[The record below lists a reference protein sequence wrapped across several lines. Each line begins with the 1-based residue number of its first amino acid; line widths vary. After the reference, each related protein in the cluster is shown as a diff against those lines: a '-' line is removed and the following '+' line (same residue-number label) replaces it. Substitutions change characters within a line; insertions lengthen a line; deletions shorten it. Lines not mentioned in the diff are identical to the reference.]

1 MKTEMKSSLKL
12 FMRPFLVVLGFMLLY
27 ALVHAVLGFYGE
39 KDSASISQNLEKT
52 EIERQ
57 NSALSPKQEEANTTT
72 TATEENP
79 TKDSPLPL
87 ETATQKQENKQEIKQ
102 ETKQENKQETKQEN
116 KQETKQENKQ
126 ETKQENKQ
134 ETKQENKQETK
145 QEQEK
150 ENEPKQ
156 NSASS
161 VQNNQKTPTTPTIG
175 KKPLEYKVAVSG
187 VNVRAFPSTKGKIL
201 GSLAKDKSV
210 KVLEIQNDWA
220 KIEFS
225 NETKGYVFLKLLKKA
240 E

>member
-12 FMRPFLVVLGFMLLY
+12 FVRPFLVVLGFMLLY
-27 ALVHAVLGFYGE
+27 ALAHAALGFYGE

-57 NSALSPKQEEANTTT
+57 NSTLSPKQEETNTAA

-79 TKDSPLPL
+79 TKDPPLPL
-87 ETATQKQENKQEIKQ
+87 ETATQKQENKQEA
-102 ETKQENKQETKQEN
+102 KQEN
-116 KQETKQENKQ
+116 
-126 ETKQENKQ
+126 
-134 ETKQENKQETK
+134 K

-156 NSASS
+156 NSASPT
-161 VQNNQKTPTTPTIG
+161 QNNQKTLSTPTIG
-175 KKPLEYKVAVSG
+175 KKPLEYKAAVNS

-201 GSLAKDKSV
+201 GSLAKNKSV

>member
-1 MKTEMKSSLKL
+1 MKSSLKL
-12 FMRPFLVVLGFMLLY
+12 FVQPFLVVLGFMLLY
-27 ALVHAVLGFYGE
+27 ALVHAALGFYGE

-52 EIERQ
+52 EMERQ
-57 NSALSPKQEEANTTT
+57 NSTLSPKQEETNTTT

-87 ETATQKQENKQEIKQ
+87 ETATQKQENKQE
-102 ETKQENKQETKQEN
+102 
-116 KQETKQENKQ
+116 
-126 ETKQENKQ
+126 
-134 ETKQENKQETK
+134 TK

-156 NSASS
+156 NSASPIQS
-161 VQNNQKTPTTPTIG
+161 NQKTLSTPTIG
-175 KKPLEYKVAVSG
+175 KKPLEYKAAVNS

>member
-1 MKTEMKSSLKL
+1 M
-12 FMRPFLVVLGFMLLY
+12 LY
-27 ALVHAVLGFYGE
+27 ALVHAALGFYGE
-39 KDSASISQNLEKT
+39 KDSASIGQNLEKS

-57 NSALSPKQEEANTTT
+57 NSALLPKQEEANTTT

-87 ETATQKQENKQEIKQ
+87 ETPTQKQENKQE
-102 ETKQENKQETKQEN
+102 T
-116 KQETKQENKQ
+116 
-126 ETKQENKQ
+126 
-134 ETKQENKQETK
+134 KQETK

-150 ENEPKQ
+150 ENESKQ
-156 NSASS
+156 NSASPI
-161 VQNNQKTPTTPTIG
+161 QNHQKTLSTPTIG
-175 KKPLEYKVAVSG
+175 KKPLEYKAAVNS

-201 GSLAKDKSV
+201 GSLAKNKSV

>member
-12 FMRPFLVVLGFMLLY
+12 FMRPLLVVLAFMLLY
-27 ALVHAVLGFYGE
+27 TLVHAVLGFYVK
-39 KDSASISQNLEKT
+39 KDSAPISQNLEKT
-52 EIERQ
+52 ETERQ
-57 NSALSPKQEEANTTT
+57 NSALSPKEESNATT

-79 TKDSPLPL
+79 TKDTAPPL
-87 ETATQKQENKQEIKQ
+87 ETTAQKQE
-102 ETKQENKQETKQEN
+102 T
-116 KQETKQENKQ
+116 
-126 ETKQENKQ
+126 
-134 ETKQENKQETK
+134 KQETK

-156 NSASS
+156 DSVSP
-161 VQNNQKTPTTPTIG
+161 VQNNQKTPTTPLIG

-201 GSLAKDKSV
+201 GLLLKNKSV

-220 KIEFS
+220 EIEFS
-225 NETKGYVFLKLLKKA
+225 NKTKGYVFLKLLKKA

>member
-1 MKTEMKSSLKL
+1 MKSSLK
-12 FMRPFLVVLGFMLLY
+12 FFVRPFLVVLGFMLLY

-57 NSALSPKQEEANTTT
+57 NSALSPKQEETNTTT

-87 ETATQKQENKQEIKQ
+87 ETATQKQE
-102 ETKQENKQETKQEN
+102 TKQENKQET
-116 KQETKQENKQ
+116 
-126 ETKQENKQ
+126 
-134 ETKQENKQETK
+134 KQETK

-156 NSASS
+156 NSASPI
-161 VQNNQKTPTTPTIG
+161 QNNQKTLSTPTIG

-201 GSLAKDKSV
+201 GSLAKNKSV

>member
-12 FMRPFLVVLGFMLLY
+12 FMRPLLVVLAFMLLY
-27 ALVHAVLGFYGE
+27 ALAHAALGFYAK
-39 KDSASISQNLEKT
+39 KDSAPISPNAEKT
-52 EIERQ
+52 ETEHQ
-57 NSALSPKQEEANTTT
+57 NSALSPKEEANATT

-79 TKDSPLPL
+79 TKDPSLPL
-87 ETATQKQENKQEIKQ
+87 ETATQEK
-102 ETKQENKQETKQEN
+102 ET
-116 KQETKQENKQ
+116 
-126 ETKQENKQ
+126 
-134 ETKQENKQETK
+134 KQETK

-156 NSASS
+156 NSVSPT
-161 VQNNQKTPTTPTIG
+161 QNDQKAPTTPLMG

-187 VNVRAFPSTKGKIL
+187 VNVRAFPSTKGKII

-220 KIEFS
+220 EIEFS
-225 NETKGYVFLKLLKKA
+225 NKTKGYVFLKLLKKA

>member
-1 MKTEMKSSLKL
+1 MKSSLKL

-27 ALVHAVLGFYGE
+27 ALVHAALGFYGE

-52 EIERQ
+52 KMERQ
-57 NSALSPKQEEANTTT
+57 NSALSPKQEETNTTT

-79 TKDSPLPL
+79 TKDLPLPL
-87 ETATQKQENKQEIKQ
+87 ETPTQEKENKQE
-102 ETKQENKQETKQEN
+102 N
-116 KQETKQENKQ
+116 
-126 ETKQENKQ
+126 
-134 ETKQENKQETK
+134 K

-150 ENEPKQ
+150 ENESKQ
-156 NSASS
+156 NSASPA
-161 VQNNQKTPTTPTIG
+161 QNNQKTPTTPTIE
-175 KKPLEYKVAVSG
+175 KKPLEYKAAVNS

-201 GSLAKDKSV
+201 GSLAKNKSV

-225 NETKGYVFLKLLKKA
+225 NKTKGYVFLKLLKKA

>member
-1 MKTEMKSSLKL
+1 MKSSLKL

-27 ALVHAVLGFYGE
+27 ALAHAALGFYAK
-39 KDSASISQNLEKT
+39 KDSASINQNLEKT

-57 NSALSPKQEEANTTT
+57 NSAFSPKQEEANTTT

-87 ETATQKQENKQEIKQ
+87 ETATQKQENKQE
-102 ETKQENKQETKQEN
+102 
-116 KQETKQENKQ
+116 
-126 ETKQENKQ
+126 
-134 ETKQENKQETK
+134 NKQETK

-150 ENEPKQ
+150 ENESKQ
-156 NSASS
+156 NSASPI
-161 VQNNQKTPTTPTIG
+161 QNNQKTLSTPTIG

-201 GSLAKDKSV
+201 GSLAKNKSV

>member
-27 ALVHAVLGFYGE
+27 ALVHAALGFYGE

-57 NSALSPKQEEANTTT
+57 NSALSPKQEETNTTT

-79 TKDSPLPL
+79 TKDPPLPL
-87 ETATQKQENKQEIKQ
+87 ETATQKQENKQE
-102 ETKQENKQETKQEN
+102 T
-116 KQETKQENKQ
+116 
-126 ETKQENKQ
+126 
-134 ETKQENKQETK
+134 KQETK

-156 NSASS
+156 NSASPI
-161 VQNNQKTPTTPTIG
+161 QNHQKTLSTPTIG
-175 KKPLEYKVAVSG
+175 KKPLEYKTAVNS

-201 GSLAKDKSV
+201 GSLAKNKSV

>member
-1 MKTEMKSSLKL
+1 M
-12 FMRPFLVVLGFMLLY
+12 LY
-27 ALVHAVLGFYGE
+27 ALVHAALGFYGE

-57 NSALSPKQEEANTTT
+57 NSALSPKQEETNTTT

-79 TKDSPLPL
+79 TKDPPLPL
-87 ETATQKQENKQEIKQ
+87 ETATQ
-102 ETKQENKQETKQEN
+102 
-116 KQETKQENKQ
+116 
-126 ETKQENKQ
+126 KQENKQ

-150 ENEPKQ
+150 ENESKQ
-156 NSASS
+156 NSASPI
-161 VQNNQKTPTTPTIG
+161 QNHQKTLSTPTIG
-175 KKPLEYKVAVSG
+175 KKPLEYKAVVNS

-201 GSLAKDKSV
+201 GSLAKNKSV

-225 NETKGYVFLKLLKKA
+225 NKTKGYVFLKLLKKA

>member
-12 FMRPFLVVLGFMLLY
+12 FVRPFLVVLGFMLLY
-27 ALVHAVLGFYGE
+27 ALAHAALGFYAK
-39 KDSASISQNLEKT
+39 KDSASISQNLKKT

-57 NSALSPKQEEANTTT
+57 NSALSPKQEETNTTT

-87 ETATQKQENKQEIKQ
+87 ETATQKQDA
-102 ETKQENKQETKQEN
+102 
-116 KQETKQENKQ
+116 
-126 ETKQENKQ
+126 
-134 ETKQENKQETK
+134 KQENKQETK

-156 NSASS
+156 NSASPI
-161 VQNNQKTPTTPTIG
+161 QNHQKTLSTPTIG
-175 KKPLEYKVAVSG
+175 KKPLEYKAAVNS

>member
-27 ALVHAVLGFYGE
+27 ALAHAALGFYAK

-57 NSALSPKQEEANTTT
+57 SSALSPKQEEANMAT

-79 TKDSPLPL
+79 AKDSPLPL
-87 ETATQKQENKQEIKQ
+87 ETPTQKQEIKQ
-102 ETKQENKQETKQEN
+102 EN
-116 KQETKQENKQ
+116 
-126 ETKQENKQ
+126 
-134 ETKQENKQETK
+134 K

-156 NSASS
+156 NSASPI
-161 VQNNQKTPTTPTIG
+161 QNNQKTPTTPTIG

-187 VNVRAFPSTKGKIL
+187 VNVRAFPSTKGKII

-225 NETKGYVFLKLLKKA
+225 HKTKGYVFLKLLKKA

>member
-1 MKTEMKSSLKL
+1 MAGMKTEMKSSLKL

-27 ALVHAVLGFYGE
+27 ALVHAALGFYGE

-52 EIERQ
+52 EMERQ
-57 NSALSPKQEEANTTT
+57 NSTLSPKQEETNTTT

-79 TKDSPLPL
+79 TKDPPLPL
-87 ETATQKQENKQEIKQ
+87 ETATQ
-102 ETKQENKQETKQEN
+102 
-116 KQETKQENKQ
+116 
-126 ETKQENKQ
+126 
-134 ETKQENKQETK
+134 KQETK

-156 NSASS
+156 NSVSPI
-161 VQNNQKTPTTPTIG
+161 QNNQKTLSTPTIG
-175 KKPLEYKVAVSG
+175 KKPLEYKAAVNS
-187 VNVRAFPSTKGKIL
+187 VNVRASPSTKGKIL
-201 GSLAKDKSV
+201 GSLAKNKSV

>member
-1 MKTEMKSSLKL
+1 MKSSLKL

-27 ALVHAVLGFYGE
+27 ALAHAALGFYAK

-52 EIERQ
+52 EMERQ

-79 TKDSPLPL
+79 TKDPPLPL
-87 ETATQKQENKQEIKQ
+87 ETATQ
-102 ETKQENKQETKQEN
+102 
-116 KQETKQENKQ
+116 
-126 ETKQENKQ
+126 
-134 ETKQENKQETK
+134 KQENKQETK

-156 NSASS
+156 NSASPI
-161 VQNNQKTPTTPTIG
+161 QNNQKTLSTPTIG

-187 VNVRAFPSTKGKIL
+187 VNVRTFPSTKGKIL
-201 GSLAKDKSV
+201 GSLAKNKSV

>member
-1 MKTEMKSSLKL
+1 
-12 FMRPFLVVLGFMLLY
+12 MLY
-27 ALVHAVLGFYGE
+27 TLVHVALGFYAK

-57 NSALSPKQEEANTTT
+57 NSTLSPKQEETNTAT

-87 ETATQKQENKQEIKQ
+87 ETATQKQENKQE
-102 ETKQENKQETKQEN
+102 
-116 KQETKQENKQ
+116 
-126 ETKQENKQ
+126 
-134 ETKQENKQETK
+134 
-145 QEQEK
+145 QEK

-156 NSASS
+156 NSASPAQS
-161 VQNNQKTPTTPTIG
+161 NQKTPTTPTIG
-175 KKPLEYKVAVSG
+175 KKPLEYKAAVSG

-201 GSLAKDKSV
+201 GLLLKNKSV

-225 NETKGYVFLKLLKKA
+225 NKTKGYVFLKLLKKA

>member
-1 MKTEMKSSLKL
+1 M
-12 FMRPFLVVLGFMLLY
+12 LY
-27 ALVHAVLGFYGE
+27 ALVHAALGFYAK

-79 TKDSPLPL
+79 TKDPPLPL
-87 ETATQKQENKQEIKQ
+87 ETPTQEKENKQENKQEQ
-102 ETKQENKQETKQEN
+102 
-116 KQETKQENKQ
+116 
-126 ETKQENKQ
+126 
-134 ETKQENKQETK
+134 
-145 QEQEK
+145 

-156 NSASS
+156 NSASP
-161 VQNNQKTPTTPTIG
+161 VQNNQKTLSTPTIG

>member
-12 FMRPFLVVLGFMLLY
+12 FMRPFLVVLAFMLLY
-27 ALVHAVLGFYGE
+27 ALAHAALGFYAE
-39 KDSASISQNLEKT
+39 KDSAPINPNAEKT
-52 EIERQ
+52 ETERQ

-72 TATEENP
+72 TATEESP
-79 TKDSPLPL
+79 TKDTAPPL
-87 ETATQKQENKQEIKQ
+87 ETTAQEK
-102 ETKQENKQETKQEN
+102 ETKQEN
-116 KQETKQENKQ
+116 
-126 ETKQENKQ
+126 
-134 ETKQENKQETK
+134 K

-156 NSASS
+156 NSVPP
-161 VQNNQKTPTTPTIG
+161 VQNNQKTPTTPLIG

-201 GSLAKDKSV
+201 GLLLKDKSV

-225 NETKGYVFLKLLKKA
+225 NKTKGYVFLKLLKRA

>member
-1 MKTEMKSSLKL
+1 MKSSLKL

-27 ALVHAVLGFYGE
+27 ALVHAALGFYGE
-39 KDSASISQNLEKT
+39 KDSVSISQNLEKT
-52 EIERQ
+52 EMERQ
-57 NSALSPKQEEANTTT
+57 NSALSPKQEETNTTT

-87 ETATQKQENKQEIKQ
+87 ETPTQEK
-102 ETKQENKQETKQEN
+102 
-116 KQETKQENKQ
+116 
-126 ETKQENKQ
+126 ENKQ

-150 ENEPKQ
+150 ENESKQ
-156 NSASS
+156 NSASPA
-161 VQNNQKTPTTPTIG
+161 QNNQKTPTTPLMG

-201 GSLAKDKSV
+201 GLLLKNKSV

-220 KIEFS
+220 EIEFS
-225 NETKGYVFLKLLKKA
+225 NKTKGYVFLKLLKKA

>member
-1 MKTEMKSSLKL
+1 MKSFLKL
-12 FMRPFLVVLGFMLLY
+12 FAQPLLVVLAFMLLY
-27 ALVHAVLGFYGE
+27 ALAHAALGFYAK

-57 NSALSPKQEEANTTT
+57 NSALPPKQEEANMTT
-72 TATEENP
+72 TAAEENP
-79 TKDSPLPL
+79 TKDPPLPL
-87 ETATQKQENKQEIKQ
+87 ETAAQEKEDKQEI
-102 ETKQENKQETKQEN
+102 
-116 KQETKQENKQ
+116 
-126 ETKQENKQ
+126 
-134 ETKQENKQETK
+134 K

-156 NSASS
+156 DSVSP
-161 VQNNQKTPTTPTIG
+161 VQNNQKTPTTPLMG

-201 GSLAKDKSV
+201 GLLLKNKSV

-220 KIEFS
+220 EIEFS
-225 NETKGYVFLKLLKKA
+225 NKTKGYVFLKLLKKA

>member
-1 MKTEMKSSLKL
+1 M
-12 FMRPFLVVLGFMLLY
+12 LY
-27 ALVHAVLGFYGE
+27 ALAHAALGFYGE
-39 KDSASISQNLEKT
+39 KDSVQINQNLEKT

-57 NSALSPKQEEANTTT
+57 NSTLSPKQEETNTTT

-79 TKDSPLPL
+79 TKDPPLPL
-87 ETATQKQENKQEIKQ
+87 ETATQ
-102 ETKQENKQETKQEN
+102 
-116 KQETKQENKQ
+116 
-126 ETKQENKQ
+126 KQ

-156 NSASS
+156 NSASPA
-161 VQNNQKTPTTPTIG
+161 QNHQKTLSTPTIG

>member
-1 MKTEMKSSLKL
+1 MKSSLKL

-27 ALVHAVLGFYGE
+27 ALAHAALGFYGE

-57 NSALSPKQEEANTTT
+57 NSAFSPKQEETNTTT

-87 ETATQKQENKQEIKQ
+87 ETTTQ
-102 ETKQENKQETKQEN
+102 
-116 KQETKQENKQ
+116 
-126 ETKQENKQ
+126 
-134 ETKQENKQETK
+134 KQENKQETK

-156 NSASS
+156 NSASPT
-161 VQNNQKTPTTPTIG
+161 QNNQKTLSTPTIG
-175 KKPLEYKVAVSG
+175 KKPLEYKAAVNS
-187 VNVRAFPSTKGKIL
+187 VNVRTFPSTKGKIL
-201 GSLAKDKSV
+201 GSLAKNKSV